1 MSYFVIKILNGLAH
15 VEERSDSVT
24 PVKLD
29 YDFITGDFTPVN
41 SFLSECLIVGD
52 TLGTT
57 TTAAVTGNVV
67 TVASTAGFTVGE
79 FLMLEATSPA
89 GQRWCVITDI
99 TGFDITLGQTPGAA
113 GIGAQVVASSHCVGQ
128 TDFTIE
134 QDYKYPKYQAI
145 LGNTT
150 HLRTTIIQYNG
161 YFFQPT
167 DNLLGDIASFLATGR
182 DATEFYISS
191 DKGLAYQFISNEDL
205 LNFNYLLSGY
215 FSNLILGQDSLLN
228 TLWQIVNDQA
238 TVDLLVDS
246 RTDALPTLT
255 APVISQNDPFGGF
268 GKIQNYIKY
277 SEEIDNVVWLKTG
290 GVPPVVNANTGLA
303 PNGTLTAD
311 NVTISGLT
319 SELQQVLPISLS
331 TTYHLSFWMKKTAG
345 DGPIPLGIRIGT
357 DGPVVS
363 IIPTDYL
370 KKYSFDIST
379 GTSGLNLRIY
389 SVSTISVDIWG
400 IQLADCDACVSY
412 VKTTD
417 SIIDNG
423 EYGLNVENVGYI
435 DNRKIVTEGNRPEVR
450 NYAFSQY
457 ATENINYMGGYYM
470 YATTSATLTI
480 GGTVTQTFGQ
490 ANGAYGAHAFIVAS
504 GPGGTDLVLTV
515 SGTSITDDGV
525 RTTSD
530 SEIIVV
536 DTDQA
541 IVNQYF
547 ETNKKWLGIVTFT
560 LTGAA
565 GSFTFNYGFSSY
577 EDFENMD
584 FTVMEFKFEA
594 KAAASESNTDVIL
607 RHHSSSGWTYAAV
620 GFQPTPTAICSMA
633 TDYSVDTEIYASEY
647 FKYKRIDLNYFVNGA
662 GNEGILIEFVQ
673 SGNNAVLY
681 GTASVKALV

>member
-15 VEERSDSVT
+15 VEERSDSAT

-29 YDFITGDFTPVN
+29 YDFITGDFTPVD

-57 TTAAVTGNVV
+57 TTAAVAGNVV
-67 TVASTAGFTVGE
+67 TVASTAGFVVGE

-99 TGFDITLGQTPGAA
+99 TGFDITLGQNPGAA
-113 GIGAQVVASSHCVGQ
+113 GIGAQVVASSHCAGQ

-134 QDYKYPKYQAI
+134 QDFKYPKYQAI

-150 HLRTTIIQYNG
+150 HLRTTVIQYNG
-161 YFFQPT
+161 YFFRPT

-182 DATEFYISS
+182 DATEFYVSS

-205 LNFNYLLSGY
+205 LSFNYLLSGY
-215 FSNLILGQDSLLN
+215 FSNLIFGQDSLLN

-238 TVDLLVDS
+238 TVDLLDDS

-277 SEEIDNVVWLKTG
+277 SEEIDNVVWLKIG

-311 NVTISGLT
+311 NVTINGLT

-331 TTYHLSFWMKKTAG
+331 TTYHLSFWAKKTAG

-400 IQLADCDACVSY
+400 MQLADCDACIPY

-417 SIIDNG
+417 SIIDNS

-435 DNRKIVTEGNRPEVR
+435 DNRKIITEGNRLVVR
-450 NYAFSQY
+450 SYAFAQY
-457 ATENINYMGGYYM
+457 ATENINYIAGFYEYS
-470 YATTSATLTI
+470 ATSATLTI
-480 GGTVTQTFGQ
+480 GGIVTQVFGS
-490 ANGAYGAHAFIVAS
+490 ANAAKGAHAFVVAS

-515 SGTSITDDGV
+515 SGTSITDEGI

-530 SEIIVV
+530 SEIIVA

-541 IVNQYF
+541 TANQYF
-547 ETNKKWLGIVTFT
+547 ETTKKWLGTITYT

-565 GSFTFNYGFSSY
+565 GSFAFNYGFCAY

-584 FTVMEFKFEA
+584 FTVMELKFEG
-594 KAAASESNTDVIL
+594 KAAASESDTDIIFW
-607 RHHSSSGWTYAAV
+607 HHQPSGWTYSAGA
-620 GFQPTPTAICSMA
+620 FQPTPTVICSMA
-633 TDYSVDTEIYASEY
+633 TDYGVDTEIYASQY
-647 FKYKRIDLNYFVNGA
+647 LKYKRVNLNHFVNGA
-662 GNEGILIEFVQ
+662 GSEGIVIGFVQ
-673 SGNNAVLY
+673 TGNNAILY
-681 GTASVKALV
+681 GTFSVKALV